1 MLYCVFRKT
10 SYTTMTPVIKA
21 VFNDY
26 KKAIEYI
33 KSEFAKNK
41 DIIDSTSN
49 KHVFIGNEYCYEIRE
64 IVVDI

>member
-1 MLYCVFRKT
+1 MLYCVFRKI

-21 VFNDY
+21 VFSDY
-26 KKAIEYI
+26 KKAVEYI

-49 KHVFIGNEYCYEIRE
+49 KHVFVGNEYCYEIRE
-64 IVVDI
+64 VVVDI